1 MTLDSQHPTSPQTA
15 AQSVGE
21 VPPVGLLR
29 NRNFLFLTGG
39 QIISYLGDFIYSTT
53 LQIWAYSLVPNA
65 ASVSGIWAAQYLPY
79 VLVGPIAGVFVDR
92 WNRRQIMIV
101 SDLLR
106 CFIALWPLLVPPAL
120 RLPAIYLAVFL
131 IGSLGRF
138 FSPARSGV
146 MQVILAEQDQPRA
159 ASILQSSFAFAVV
172 AGPSLGAG
180 LYFLVGPYLGT
191 ILNALSFLV
200 SALCILAMRV
210 SAQALQPGAQRRAEV
225 AAGEGRTGAVRA
237 VLTELVDG
245 FRFVL
250 GSRVLGVVMLLLV
263 INWFGV
269 GALNAL
275 DIVFISQRLH
285 VSPELYGPMA
295 TGSGVG
301 LLIGSL
307 IAGVL
312 SKKLS
317 PRSLLTGSVFL
328 TGLGIVVFGFQV
340 WFPLALF
347 FYCLTGLLQG
357 GIEVGYMALVLI
369 SSPRTLIGRVEAV
382 IQTSMF
388 IASVLS
394 IAIGGYLAQFI
405 PVYILFIV
413 GGWLTVLAGLIG
425 WFGLPAR
432 IEPVAASP
440 TSTEAGPEQPAQA

>member
-1 MTLDSQHPTSPQTA
+1 MALDSQQPTGSQAVT
-15 AQSVGE
+15 QSLNE
-21 VPPVGLLR
+21 TPPPGLLR
-29 NRNFLFLTGG
+29 NSNFLLLTGG

-53 LQIWAYSLVPNA
+53 LQIWAYALVPTA

-79 VLVGPIAGVFVDR
+79 VVVGPIAGVFVDR
-92 WNRRQIMIV
+92 WNRRQIMV
-101 SDLLR
+101 VADLLR

-131 IGSLGRF
+131 INSLGRF

-146 MQVILAEQDQPRA
+146 MQVILAQPDQPRA
-159 ASILQSSFAFAVV
+159 ASILQSSFAFAVI

-191 ILNALSFLV
+191 ILNALSFLI

-210 SAQALQPGAQRRAEV
+210 SPQALHPGAQRQTT
-225 AAGEGRTGAVRA
+225 GESAMRA

-250 GSRVLGVVMLLLV
+250 GSRVLRVVMILLV
-263 INWFGV
+263 VNWFGV

-307 IAGVL
+307 IAGAL

-328 TGLGIVVFGFQV
+328 TGLGIVVFGLQV

-347 FYCLTGLLQG
+347 FCSLTGLLQG
-357 GIEVGYMALVLI
+357 GIEVGYMALVLLC
-369 SSPRTLIGRVEAV
+369 SPRTLIGRVEAV

-394 IAIGGYLAQFI
+394 IAIGGYVAQFI
-405 PVYILFIV
+405 PVYILFII
-413 GGWLTVLAGLIG
+413 GGWLTVLAGLLG
-425 WFGLPAR
+425 WFGLPTR
-432 IEPVAASP
+432 IEPIAASQA
-440 TSTEAGPEQPAQA
+440 STETGPEQAAQA

>member
-1 MTLDSQHPTSPQTA
+1 MSLDSQQPATPRTA
-15 AQSVGE
+15 AQSAGE
-21 VPPVGLLR
+21 APPVGLLR

-53 LQIWAYSLVPNA
+53 LQIWAYTLVPNA

-92 WNRRQIMIV
+92 WNRRRIMIV

-200 SALCILAMRV
+200 SALCILAMHV
-210 SAQALQPGAQRRAEV
+210 SAQALQPGAQRRAEA

-394 IAIGGYLAQFI
+394 IALGGYLAQFI

-440 TSTEAGPEQPAQA
+440 ASTEAGPEQPAQA

>member
-1 MTLDSQHPTSPQTA
+1 MSLDSQQSTTP
-15 AQSVGE
+15 QSVEQSPGE
-21 VPPVGLLR
+21 LPPVGLLR

-39 QIISYLGDFIYSTT
+39 QIISYLGDFVYSAT
-53 LQIWAYSLVPNA
+53 LQIWVYAQAGTA
-65 ASVSGIWAAQYLPY
+65 ASVSGIWAAQYLTY

-92 WNRRQIMIV
+92 WNRRQTMIV

-120 RLPAIYLAVFL
+120 RLPTVYLAVFL

-138 FSPARSGV
+138 FMPARSGV
-146 MQVILAEQDQPRA
+146 LQVILAEQDQPRA
-159 ASILQSSFAFAVV
+159 ASILQSSFAFAII

-180 LYFLVGPYLGT
+180 LYFLVGPYLGVV
-191 ILNALSFLV
+191 LNAASFLV
-200 SALCILAMRV
+200 SALCIMALRV
-210 SAQALQPGAQRRAEV
+210 SAQALHPGARRRPE
-225 AAGEGRTGAVRA
+225 AGESGAGAVRA
-237 VLTELVDG
+237 VLKELAEG

-250 GSRVLGVVMLLLV
+250 GSRVLCVLMILLV

-285 VSPELYGPMA
+285 ANPELYGPMA
-295 TGSGVG
+295 TASGVG

-307 IAGVL
+307 IAGAL

-317 PRSLLTGSVFL
+317 PRSVLTGSVFL
-328 TGLGIVVFGFQV
+328 TGLGIVAFGLQV
-340 WFPLALF
+340 WFPLAFF
-347 FYCLTGLLQG
+347 FYFLTGLLQG
-357 GIEVGYMALVLI
+357 GIEVGYMALLLLC
-369 SSPRTLIGRVEAV
+369 SPRTLIGRVEAV

-394 IAIGGYLAQFI
+394 IALGGYLAQFI
-405 PVYILFIV
+405 PVYILFII

-425 WFGLPAR
+425 WFGLPTR
-432 IEPVAASP
+432 IEPAAAP
-440 TSTEAGPEQPAQA
+440 PGATEAGSERAAQA